1 MTMIHFGTSVHRV
14 APVGISLPMN
24 RADSRSIHGV
34 TVRGQEETSKQQ
46 LSQLMPLRT
55 PIGMQ
60 FQTRA

>member
-1 MTMIHFGTSVHRV
+1 MAIGNSGIVFRRI
-14 APVGISLPMN
+14 ALVGISLPMN

-34 TVRGQEETSKQQ
+34 TVRGQEETSMQQ